1 MSDLKKIIDQTA
13 SRLGIALT
21 FYPEN
26 ERDENVPFCDK
37 PFEET
42 TDDGTHTFFRFSFEN
57 AGYYLSYGVSMIPCL
72 ELQYLAE
79 TDYERATEIYLA
91 LSEYEGDLTFTEVLE
106 RAGLQNPFDE
116 DYQVFDFEVLL
127 ALMQQK
133 QS

>member
-1 MSDLKKIIDQTA
+1 MD
-13 SRLGIALT
+13 
-21 FYPEN
+21 PEN
-26 ERDENVPFCDK
+26 FIGAWYWRDS
-37 PFEET
+37 
-42 TDDGTHTFFRFSFEN
+42 SFEN

-72 ELQYLAE
+72 ELYYLAE

-91 LSEYEGDLTFTEVLE
+91 LSEYEGHLTFTEVLE